1 MGNQKGGLMNDGYM
15 DVLRSIASSEPT
27 PGGGSVAALS
37 LAHAHSLSLMVARL
51 TLAKEKWVEGHDAA
65 KATIELSEPAFWEK
79 AILLAISD
87 SEAFE
92 SVMSAYRLPKETEDE
107 KKQRSEEIRN
117 ATIGAALAPLNTASS
132 AQKLLSNLEKQSA
145 SCNPNALTDLASA
158 SEMALSAAKIASL
171 NVRINLEYIE
181 GEDVDLLTSKINT
194 AVEQSIKSANIV
206 ALMVNKRL
214 EW

>member
-1 MGNQKGGLMNDGYM
+1 MNEGYM
-15 DVLRSIASSEPT
+15 DVLRSVASSEPT

-65 KATIELSEPAFWEK
+65 KATIELSEPALEE

>member
-1 MGNQKGGLMNDGYM
+1 MNDGYM

-51 TLAKEKWVEGHDAA
+51 TLAKEKWEEGHDAA
-65 KATIELSEPAFWEK
+65 KASIELSEPALEE

-145 SCNPNALTDLASA
+145 ACNPNALTDLASA

-194 AVEQSIKSANIV
+194 AVERCKKSANIV
-206 ALMVNKRL
+206 ELMVNKRL
-214 EW
+214 DW

>member
-1 MGNQKGGLMNDGYM
+1 MNDGYM

-51 TLAKEKWVEGHDAA
+51 TLAKEKWVDGHDAA
-65 KATIELSEPAFWEK
+65 KATIELSEPALEE

>member
-1 MGNQKGGLMNDGYM
+1 MNDGYM

-65 KATIELSEPAFWEK
+65 KATIELSEPALEE

-194 AVEQSIKSANIV
+194 VVEQSIKSANIV

>member
-1 MGNQKGGLMNDGYM
+1 MNEGYM

-51 TLAKEKWVEGHDAA
+51 TLAKEKWAEGHDAA
-65 KATIELSEPAFWEK
+65 KASIELSEPALEE

-107 KKQRSEEIRN
+107 KKQRSAEIRN

-132 AQKLLSNLEKQSA
+132 AQKLLSYLEKQSA

-171 NVRINLEYIE
+171 NVRINLESIE
-181 GEDVDLLTSKINT
+181 GEDVDLLTSKIKT

-206 ALMVNKRL
+206 ALTVNKRL

>member
-1 MGNQKGGLMNDGYM
+1 MNDGYM

-65 KATIELSEPAFWEK
+65 KATIELSEPALEE

-87 SEAFE
+87 SDAFE
-92 SVMSAYRLPKETEDE
+92 SVMSAYRLSKETEDE
-107 KKQRSEEIRN
+107 KKHRLKEIRK
-117 ATIGAALAPLNTASS
+117 ATIGAALAPRNTARS
-132 AQKLLSNLEKQSA
+132 AQKLLTKLEKQSA

-158 SEMALSAAKIASL
+158 SEMALSAVKIASL
-171 NVRINLEYIE
+171 NVRINLEYIDGDE
-181 GEDVDLLTSKINT
+181 ADLLNSKINT

-206 ALMVNKRL
+206 EQMVNKRL

>member
-1 MGNQKGGLMNDGYM
+1 MGDKKGGLMNEGYM
-15 DVLRSIASSEPT
+15 DALRSIASSEPT

-51 TLAKEKWVEGHDAA
+51 TLAKEKWADGHDAA
-65 KATIELSEPAFWEK
+65 KVSIELSEPALEE
-79 AILLAISD
+79 AITLAISD

-181 GEDVDLLTSKINT
+181 GEDVDLLTSKIST
-194 AVEQSIKSANIV
+194 AVEQSKKSANIV
-206 ALMVNKRL
+206 ALTVNKRL

>member
-1 MGNQKGGLMNDGYM
+1 MNEGYM
-15 DVLRSIASSEPT
+15 DILRSIASSEPT

-51 TLAKEKWVEGHDAA
+51 TLAKEKWVEGHDVS
-65 KATIELSEPAFWEK
+65 KTSIELSEPGLEE
-79 AILLAISD
+79 AIHLAISD
-87 SEAFE
+87 SQAFE
-92 SVMSAYRLPKETEDE
+92 SVMSAYRQPKETEAE

-132 AQKLLSNLEKQSA
+132 AQKLLSNLERQSA

-181 GEDVDLLTSKINT
+181 GEDVDLLTSKINK
-194 AVEQSIKSANIV
+194 AVAESIKSANIV
-206 ALMVNKRL
+206 ELMVNQRL

>member
-1 MGNQKGGLMNDGYM
+1 MNDGYM

-37 LAHAHSLSLMVARL
+37 LAHAHALSLMVARL

-65 KATIELSEPAFWEK
+65 KASIELSEPALEE

-92 SVMSAYRLPKETEDE
+92 SVMSAYRLPKQTDDE

-181 GEDVDLLTSKINT
+181 GEDVDLLTSKINK

-206 ALMVNKRL
+206 AMMVNKRL

>member
-1 MGNQKGGLMNDGYM
+1 MNEGYM
-15 DVLRSIASSEPT
+15 DVLRSVASSEPT

-51 TLAKEKWVEGHDAA
+51 TLAKEKWEEGHDAA
-65 KATIELSEPAFWEK
+65 KASIELSEPALEE

-87 SEAFE
+87 SEAFQ

-145 SCNPNALTDLASA
+145 ACNPNALTDLASA
-158 SEMALSAAKIASL
+158 SEMALSAVKIASL

-194 AVEQSIKSANIV
+194 AVERCKKSANIV
-206 ALMVNKRL
+206 ELMVNKRL
-214 EW
+214 DW

>member
-1 MGNQKGGLMNDGYM
+1 MNEGYM
-15 DVLRSIASSEPT
+15 DILRSIASSEPT

-51 TLAKEKWVEGHDAA
+51 TLAKEKWAEGHDAA
-65 KATIELSEPAFWEK
+65 KASIELSEPGLEE

-92 SVMSAYRLPKETEDE
+92 SVMSAYRLPKETEDD
-107 KKQRSEEIRN
+107 KKQRSREIRN

-145 SCNPNALTDLASA
+145 SCNTNALTDLASA

-171 NVRINLEYIE
+171 NVKINLEYIE
-181 GEDVDLLTSKINT
+181 GEDVELLTSKINT

-206 ALMVNKRL
+206 STTVNERL

>member
-1 MGNQKGGLMNDGYM
+1 MNEGYM

-51 TLAKEKWVEGHDAA
+51 TLAKEKWADGHDAA
-65 KATIELSEPAFWEK
+65 KASIELSETALNE

-92 SVMSAYRLPKETEDE
+92 SVMSAYRLPKKTEDE
-107 KKQRSEEIRN
+107 KIQRTEEIRN
-117 ATIGAALAPLNTASS
+117 ATIGAALAPLDTASS

-171 NVRINLEYIE
+171 NVRVNLDYIE

-206 ALMVNKRL
+206 ATTVNKRL

>member
-1 MGNQKGGLMNDGYM
+1 MNEGYM

-51 TLAKEKWVEGHDAA
+51 TLAKEKWAEGHDAA
-65 KATIELSEPAFWEK
+65 KASIELSEPALEE

-92 SVMSAYRLPKETEDE
+92 SVMSAYRLPKETEDD

-145 SCNPNALTDLASA
+145 SCNTNALTDLASA
-158 SEMALSAAKIASL
+158 SEMALSAVKIASL
-171 NVRINLEYIE
+171 NVKINLEYIE
-181 GEDVDLLTSKINT
+181 GEDVALLTSKINT

-206 ALMVNKRL
+206 STTVNERL

>member
-1 MGNQKGGLMNDGYM
+1 MNEGYM

-51 TLAKEKWVEGHDAA
+51 TLAKEKWAEGHDAA
-65 KATIELSEPAFWEK
+65 KASIELSEPALEE

-107 KKQRSEEIRN
+107 KIQRSEEIRN

-194 AVEQSIKSANIV
+194 VVEQSIESANIV
-206 ALMVNKRL
+206 STTVNKRL

>member
-1 MGNQKGGLMNDGYM
+1 MNEGYM

-51 TLAKEKWVEGHDAA
+51 TLANEKWVEGHDAA
-65 KATIELSEPAFWEK
+65 KASIELSEPALEE

>member
-1 MGNQKGGLMNDGYM
+1 MNDGYM

-65 KATIELSEPAFWEK
+65 KATIELSEPALEE

-92 SVMSAYRLPKETEDE
+92 SVMSAYRLPKETEEE

-194 AVEQSIKSANIV
+194 AVEKSIKSANIV

>member
-1 MGNQKGGLMNDGYM
+1 MNEGYM
-15 DVLRSIASSEPT
+15 DVLRSVASSEPT

-51 TLAKEKWVEGHDAA
+51 TLAKEKWEEGHDAA
-65 KATIELSEPAFWEK
+65 KASIELSEPALEE

-87 SEAFE
+87 SEAFQ

-145 SCNPNALTDLASA
+145 ACNPNALTDLASA
-158 SEMALSAAKIASL
+158 SEMALSAAMIASL

-194 AVEQSIKSANIV
+194 AVEQCKKSANIV
-206 ALMVNKRL
+206 ELMVNKRL
-214 EW
+214 DW

>member
-1 MGNQKGGLMNDGYM
+1 MNEGYM

-65 KATIELSEPAFWEK
+65 KASIELSEPALEE

-206 ALMVNKRL
+206 ALMVNQRL

>member
-1 MGNQKGGLMNDGYM
+1 MNEGYM
-15 DVLRSIASSEPT
+15 DVLRSVASSEPT

-65 KATIELSEPAFWEK
+65 KAMIELSEPALEE

-181 GEDVDLLTSKINT
+181 GEDVDLLLSLIH
-194 AVEQSIKSANIV
+194 I
-206 ALMVNKRL
+206 
-214 EW
+214 

>member
-1 MGNQKGGLMNDGYM
+1 MNEGYM
-15 DVLRSIASSEPT
+15 DILRSIASSEPT

-51 TLAKEKWVEGHDAA
+51 TLAKEKWAEGHDAA
-65 KATIELSEPAFWEK
+65 KASIELSEPGLEE

-92 SVMSAYRLPKETEDE
+92 SVMSAYRLPKETEDD

-145 SCNPNALTDLASA
+145 SCNTNALTDLASA

-171 NVRINLEYIE
+171 NVKINLEYIE
-181 GEDVDLLTSKINT
+181 GEDVELLTSRINT
-194 AVEQSIKSANIV
+194 VVEQSIKSANIV
-206 ALMVNKRL
+206 STTVNERL

>member
-1 MGNQKGGLMNDGYM
+1 MNEGYM
-15 DVLRSIASSEPT
+15 DILRSIASSEPT

-65 KATIELSEPAFWEK
+65 KTSIELSEPGLEE
-79 AILLAISD
+79 AIHLAISD

-92 SVMSAYRLPKETEDE
+92 SVMSAYRQPKETEAE

-181 GEDVDLLTSKINT
+181 GEDVVLLTSKINK
-194 AVEQSIKSANIV
+194 AVAESIKSANIV
-206 ALMVNKRL
+206 ALMVNQRL

>member
-1 MGNQKGGLMNDGYM
+1 MNEGYM

-51 TLAKEKWVEGHDAA
+51 TLAKEKWAEGHDAA
-65 KATIELSEPAFWEK
+65 KASIELSEPALEE

-92 SVMSAYRLPKETEDE
+92 SVMSAYRLPKETEDD

-194 AVEQSIKSANIV
+194 VVVQSIESANIV
-206 ALMVNKRL
+206 ATTVNKRL

>member
-1 MGNQKGGLMNDGYM
+1 MNDGYM

-65 KATIELSEPAFWEK
+65 KATIELSEPALEE

-206 ALMVNKRL
+206 AMMVNKRL

>member
-1 MGNQKGGLMNDGYM
+1 MNEGYM

-51 TLAKEKWVEGHDAA
+51 TLAKEKWAEGHDAA
-65 KATIELSEPAFWEK
+65 KASIELSEPALEE

-194 AVEQSIKSANIV
+194 VVEQSIESANIV
-206 ALMVNKRL
+206 STTVNKRL

>member
-1 MGNQKGGLMNDGYM
+1 MNDGYM

-65 KATIELSEPAFWEK
+65 KATIELSEPALEE

-181 GEDVDLLTSKINT
+181 GEDVDLLTSKRNT

>member
-1 MGNQKGGLMNDGYM
+1 MSSSSTG
-15 DVLRSIASSEPT
+15 ASSSDKAYLRV
-27 PGGGSVAALS
+27 GGRVVELKISKNSKHGMPLS
-37 LAHAHSLSLMVARL
+37 
-51 TLAKEKWVEGHDAA
+51 
-65 KATIELSEPAFWEK
+65 
-79 AILLAISD
+79 
-87 SEAFE
+87 
-92 SVMSAYRLPKETEDE
+92 EDE

-158 SEMALSAAKIASL
+158 SEMALSAVKIASL
-171 NVRINLEYIE
+171 NVRINLENIDGDE
-181 GEDVDLLTSKINT
+181 ADLLNSNINT

-206 ALMVNKRL
+206 EQMVNKRL

>member
-1 MGNQKGGLMNDGYM
+1 MNEGYM

-65 KATIELSEPAFWEK
+65 KASIELSEPALEE

>member
-1 MGNQKGGLMNDGYM
+1 MNEGYM
-15 DVLRSIASSEPT
+15 DVLRSVASSEPT

-51 TLAKEKWVEGHDAA
+51 TLAKEKWEEGHDAA
-65 KATIELSEPAFWEK
+65 KASIELSEPALEE

-87 SEAFE
+87 SEAFQ

-145 SCNPNALTDLASA
+145 ACNPNALTDLASA
-158 SEMALSAAKIASL
+158 SEMALSAARIASL

-194 AVEQSIKSANIV
+194 VVVQSIESANIV
-206 ALMVNKRL
+206 ATTVNKRL

>member
-1 MGNQKGGLMNDGYM
+1 MNDGYM

-65 KATIELSEPAFWEK
+65 KATIELSEPALEE

-145 SCNPNALTDLASA
+145 ACNPNALTDLASA

>member
-1 MGNQKGGLMNDGYM
+1 MNEGYM
-15 DVLRSIASSEPT
+15 DVLRSVASSEPT

-51 TLAKEKWVEGHDAA
+51 TLAKEKWEEGHDAA
-65 KATIELSEPAFWEK
+65 KASIELSEPALEE

-87 SEAFE
+87 SEAFQ

-145 SCNPNALTDLASA
+145 ACNPNALTDLASA

-171 NVRINLEYIE
+171 NVRINLEDIE

-194 AVEQSIKSANIV
+194 AVERCKKSANIV
-206 ALMVNKRL
+206 ELMVNKRL
-214 EW
+214 DW

>member
-1 MGNQKGGLMNDGYM
+1 MNEGYM

-51 TLAKEKWVEGHDAA
+51 TLAKEKWAEGHDAA
-65 KATIELSEPAFWEK
+65 KASIELSEPALEE
-79 AILLAISD
+79 AIHLAISD

-107 KKQRSEEIRN
+107 KIQRSEEIRN

-158 SEMALSAAKIASL
+158 SEMALSATKIASL

-194 AVEQSIKSANIV
+194 VVEQSVESANIV
-206 ALMVNKRL
+206 SMTVNKRL

>member
-1 MGNQKGGLMNDGYM
+1 MNEGYM
-15 DVLRSIASSEPT
+15 DVLRSVASSEPT

-51 TLAKEKWVEGHDAA
+51 TLAKEKWEEGHDAA
-65 KATIELSEPAFWEK
+65 KASIELSEPALEE

-87 SEAFE
+87 SEAFQ
-92 SVMSAYRLPKETEDE
+92 SVMSAYRRPKETEDE
-107 KKQRSEEIRN
+107 RKQRLEEIRN
-117 ATIGAALAPLNTASS
+117 ATIEAALAPLNTASS

-145 SCNPNALTDLASA
+145 ACNPNALTDLASA

-194 AVEQSIKSANIV
+194 AVERCKKSANNV
-206 ALMVNKRL
+206 ELMVNKRL
-214 EW
+214 DW

>member
-1 MGNQKGGLMNDGYM
+1 MNEGYM
-15 DVLRSIASSEPT
+15 DILRSIASSEPT

-51 TLAKEKWVEGHDAA
+51 TLANDKWADGHDAA
-65 KATIELSEPAFWEK
+65 KTSIELSETGLEES
-79 AILLAISD
+79 ILLAISD

-92 SVMSAYRLPKETEDE
+92 SVMSAYRLPKATEIE

-132 AQKLLSNLEKQSA
+132 AQKLLSNLEKQCT

-171 NVRINLEYIE
+171 NVRINLEYIQ
-181 GEDVDLLTSKINT
+181 GEDVALLNSKIEK
-194 AVEQSIKSANIV
+194 AVEGAIKSANNV
-206 ALMVNKRL
+206 ALTVNQRL

>member
-1 MGNQKGGLMNDGYM
+1 MNEGYM
-15 DVLRSIASSEPT
+15 DILRSIASSEPT

-51 TLAKEKWVEGHDAA
+51 TLANDKWADGHDAA
-65 KATIELSEPAFWEK
+65 KTTIELSETGLEES
-79 AILLAISD
+79 ILLAISD

-92 SVMSAYRLPKETEDE
+92 SVMSAYRLPKATEIE
-107 KKQRSEEIRN
+107 KKQRTEEIRN
-117 ATIGAALAPLNTASS
+117 ATIGAALAPFNTASS
-132 AQKLLSNLEKQSA
+132 AQKLLSNLEKQCA

-171 NVRINLEYIE
+171 NVRINLEYIQ
-181 GEDVDLLTSKINT
+181 GEDVALLNSKIEK
-194 AVEQSIKSANIV
+194 AVEGAIKSANNV
-206 ALMVNKRL
+206 ALTVNQRL

>member
-1 MGNQKGGLMNDGYM
+1 MNEGYM
-15 DVLRSIASSEPT
+15 DILRSIASSEPT

-51 TLAKEKWVEGHDAA
+51 TLANDKWADGHDAA
-65 KATIELSEPAFWEK
+65 KTSIELSETGLEES
-79 AILLAISD
+79 ILLAISD

-92 SVMSAYRLPKETEDE
+92 SVMSAYRLPKATEIE
-107 KKQRSEEIRN
+107 KNQRSEEIRN

-132 AQKLLSNLEKQSA
+132 AQKLLSNLEKQCA

-158 SEMALSAAKIASL
+158 SEMALSATKIASL
-171 NVRINLEYIE
+171 NVRINLEYIQ
-181 GEDVDLLTSKINT
+181 GEDVALLNSKIEK
-194 AVEQSIKSANIV
+194 AVKAAIKSANIV
-206 ALMVNKRL
+206 AQTVNQRL

>member
-1 MGNQKGGLMNDGYM
+1 MNEGYM

-51 TLAKEKWVEGHDAA
+51 TLAKEKWADGHDAA
-65 KATIELSEPAFWEK
+65 KVSIELSEPALEE
-79 AILLAISD
+79 AITLAISD

-181 GEDVDLLTSKINT
+181 GEDVDLLTSKIST
-194 AVEQSIKSANIV
+194 AVEQSKKSANIV
-206 ALMVNKRL
+206 ALTVNKRL

>member
-1 MGNQKGGLMNDGYM
+1 MNEGYM

-51 TLAKEKWVEGHDAA
+51 TLAKEKWAEGHDAA
-65 KATIELSEPAFWEK
+65 KVSIELSEPALEE
-79 AILLAISD
+79 AITLAISD

-181 GEDVDLLTSKINT
+181 GEDVDLLTSKIST
-194 AVEQSIKSANIV
+194 AVEQSNKSANIV
-206 ALMVNKRL
+206 ALTVNKRL
-214 EW
+214 GW

>member
-1 MGNQKGGLMNDGYM
+1 MNEGYM
-15 DVLRSIASSEPT
+15 DILRSIASSEPT

-51 TLAKEKWVEGHDAA
+51 TLANDKWADGHDAA
-65 KATIELSEPAFWEK
+65 KTSIELSETGLEES
-79 AILLAISD
+79 ILLAISD

-92 SVMSAYRLPKETEDE
+92 SVMSAYRLPKATEIE
-107 KKQRSEEIRN
+107 KNQRSEEIRN

-132 AQKLLSNLEKQSA
+132 AQKLLSNLEKQCA

-171 NVRINLEYIE
+171 NVRINLEYIQ
-181 GEDVDLLTSKINT
+181 GEDVALLNSKIEK
-194 AVEQSIKSANIV
+194 AVEGAIKSANNV
-206 ALMVNKRL
+206 ALTVKQRL